1 MEEEEEKA
9 KTKENDDC
17 LAGKLEREEEEALFL
32 SPSSSSTTGRW
43 QISKK
48 GGRKTGEEGIEGMS
62 ITNIL
67 LLRCC
72 LPQSDLVFAD
82 EAAAAASVRQGR
94 RRRRKPISLIA
105 EKRDKRG
112 GQKFERISYFPW
124 QSI

>member
-32 SPSSSSTTGRW
+32 SPSSFSSTGGW

-48 GGRKTGEEGIEGMS
+48 GGRKTEGEEGIEGMS

-72 LPQSDLVFAD
+72 LPQSDLD
-82 EAAAAASVRQGR
+82 EAASADSVRQGG
-94 RRRRKPISLIA
+94 RRRKPISLIA
-105 EKRDKRG
+105 EKRDKR
-112 GQKFERISYFPW
+112 
-124 QSI
+124 